1 MSGLSGRDEDISA
14 FTPTS
19 LGQNT
24 AGTWVRYFDGS
35 DVSLGSSSSEDIYAL
50 AVDATGEIYLSTQ
63 GDFSVA
69 GVSGHDEDV
78 FVFTPFSLG
87 SSTAGTFATT
97 LFLDGSAYGL
107 SSNDIYG
114 IDLR

>member
-1 MSGLSGRDEDISA
+1 VPGLSGKDEDISV

-35 DVSLGSSSSEDIYAL
+35 DVGLGSSSDEDIYAL
-50 AVDATGEIYLSTQ
+50 AVDATGKIYLSTR
-63 GDFSVA
+63 GNFSV
-69 GVSGHDEDV
+69 SGLSGADEDV
-78 FVFTPFSLG
+78 FAFTPSSLG
-87 SSTAGTFATT
+87 SSTAGTFDST
-97 LFLDGSAYGL
+97 LFFDGSAYGV
-107 SSNDIYG
+107 SGDIYG